1 MKAGAGV
8 VKEGYHEPGELPVIC
23 GEIDELEHLLGCL
36 GGGFGHCSLSFFLRL
51 GRAVPGRPAVRWGFF
66 FLGLRVGSSW
76 LSEESYRCDP
86 FLIAGVGVDLG

>member
-8 VKEGYHEPGELPVIC
+8 VKEGYHEPGELSVVC
-23 GEIDELEHLLGCL
+23 GEVDELEHLLGCL

>member
-1 MKAGAGV
+1 MAVSV
-8 VKEGYHEPGELPVIC
+8 VALDIV
-23 GEIDELEHLLGCL
+23 
-36 GGGFGHCSLSFFLRL
+36 LSFFLRL
-51 GRAVPGRPAVRWGFF
+51 GRAMPGRPAVRRGFF

>member
-23 GEIDELEHLLGCL
+23 GEVDELEHLLGGF
-36 GGGFGHCSLSFFLRL
+36 GGGFRHCFLSFSLRL
-51 GRAVPGRPAVRWGFF
+51 GRAVPGRPAVRRGFF
-66 FLGLRVGSSW
+66 FLGLR
-76 LSEESYRCDP
+76 SEESYRCDP